1 LSAEF
6 VVLFKE
12 FVFPMDPFDGEGVA
26 MLLLSPKSTALLV
39 DDDSLPE
46 NIFASARL
54 FGLGLVLDV
63 FLTDKVAWRF
73 TQVVSVVFH
82 CRDGRWLMR
91 DLGRMGQGLF
101 FMDCNPSLS
110 LRHLETRNDYM

>member
-6 VVLFKE
+6 VALFKE
-12 FVFPMDPFDGEGVA
+12 FVFPVDPFDGEGVA

-46 NIFASARL
+46 NIYASARL

-63 FLTDKVAWRF
+63 FLTDKVAWGF

-82 CRDGRWLMR
+82 CRDGRWLTR
-91 DLGRMGQGLF
+91 DLGKDGARFIFYGLQSQ
-101 FMDCNPSLS
+101 SLAKTI
-110 LRHLETRNDYM
+110 RDAK